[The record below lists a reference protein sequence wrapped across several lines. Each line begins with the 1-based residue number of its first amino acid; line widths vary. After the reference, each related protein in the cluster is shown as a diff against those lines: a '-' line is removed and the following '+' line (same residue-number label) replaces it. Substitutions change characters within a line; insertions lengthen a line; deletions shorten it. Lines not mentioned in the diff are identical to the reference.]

1 MSLVMVAGERYDDVR
16 EAMVREKS
24 IFLAGGAWWEEP
36 PAAFRSKP
44 PSLRGRR
51 SCRRTREC
59 GRPIAAA
66 ACGSCGI
73 WNRLNAASS
82 TAAGSLKNGTRI
94 VSGLQA
100 REKCARRC

>member
-1 MSLVMVAGERYDDVR
+1 MIVDVGMLVWLRAPLGSVMLRYDDVR

-51 SCRRTREC
+51 SCWRTREC

-66 ACGSCGI
+66 AWGSCGI
-73 WNRLNAASS
+73 
-82 TAAGSLKNGTRI
+82 
-94 VSGLQA
+94 
-100 REKCARRC
+100 